1 MSETASSALI
11 SLRTALIIV
20 IIGVLS
26 FSSLFV
32 LLAFAPDLQD
42 KNYAGPHAYS
52 KSALGYNFSAE
63 LLKETRLQAH
73 DPSRG
78 GRIRDREKIIIPSDV
93 DSKQS

>member
-1 MSETASSALI
+1 MRQASNPADFRVKDDCRSIKLTRLNLSSKFENFENCVIQTKEKNGSE
-11 SLRTALIIV
+11 
-20 IIGVLS
+20 
-26 FSSLFV
+26 
-32 LLAFAPDLQD
+32 QD
-42 KNYAGPHAYS
+42 GAQ
-52 KSALGYNFSAE
+52 AE